1 MATVQTRNSLT
12 DTSQT
17 NNVKNNK
24 SNNQEDFD
32 KTKDMKYKSNLTKSQ
47 SRVNFS
53 QFSQDKNAVWCQKN

>member
-32 KTKDMKYKSNLTKSQ
+32 KTKDMKYKSNLAKSQ

-53 QFSQDKNAVWCQKN
+53 QFS